1 MDVAAYQFGAI
12 PGQLLDYVKDKN
24 KSAKCYF
31 RYFLART
38 QKMFQYKNLPDTIE
52 ADVLE
57 RYLQINGVACIT
69 EYKDKLYVF
78 AGNLG
83 DKQDVYYRPTKFI
96 VSNPHISQEGFF
108 KEVTVLGDE
117 PHDGVLMRND
127 TEWIGLT
134 PLFARY
140 SVMLA
145 ENLLTLRSAD
155 IMLRVMALLSAPTDS
170 IRKSAMDYLQ
180 KLEKGEFGVIGD
192 DAFTE
197 GIKMQSPPSNNGS
210 YLTQFIE
217 LQQYIKGSFFNE
229 LGLRA
234 NYNMKREA
242 IGTGESTLDQDV
254 IMPLVDNMLTTRR
267 QDIEKVNNMYN
278 LDISVDFS
286 SAWLQNQI
294 EEIAILTSQ
303 LGETTNGRA
312 DQSTSDVTDR
322 ESQENNT
329 EHDESDIQS
338 AGTDIQSAGTDQ
350 LDESETGRASE
361 DSQDVDGLSQ
371 LDDSEDSSNSSDSE
385 INDLTQDPVLTG
397 MKELVTDVASQ
408 LGEVEP
414 PQEDDAN
421 LDQVGSTSVE
431 KGEDDNVDETSEG
444 S

>member
-1 MDVAAYQFGAI
+1 MDVATYQFGAI

-57 RYLQINGVACIT
+57 RYLQVNGVACIT

-108 KEVTVLGDE
+108 KEVTVLGDD
-117 PHDGVLMRND
+117 PHEGVLMRND

-267 QDIEKVNNMYN
+267 QDLEKVNNLYN

-303 LGETTNGRA
+303 LGETTNGNGIGST
-312 DQSTSDVTDR
+312 DQSTDFSDGQSNETD
-322 ESQENNT
+322 T
-329 EHDESDIQS
+329 EHEEADTQS
-338 AGTDIQSAGTDQ
+338 AGADQ
-350 LDESETGRASE
+350 PDESESGRAVQ
-361 DSQDVDGLSQ
+361 DNQDVDGLSQ
-371 LDDSEDSSNSSDSE
+371 LDNSEDSTDSADSE

-408 LGEVEP
+408 LGEVKE

-431 KGEDDNVDETSEG
+431 KGEEDNVDETSEG

>member
-1 MDVAAYQFGAI
+1 MDVATYQFGAI

-57 RYLQINGVACIT
+57 RYLQVNGVACIT

-267 QDIEKVNNMYN
+267 QDLEKLNNLYN
-278 LDISVDFS
+278 LDVSVDFS

-303 LGETTNGRA
+303 LGETTNGRTDEA
-312 DQSTSDVTDR
+312 TDFSYGQSDGD
-322 ESQENNT
+322 NT
-329 EHDESDIQS
+329 EHEEADTSS
-338 AGTDIQSAGTDQ
+338 AGADQ
-350 LDESETGRASE
+350 LDEPETGRAGE
-361 DSQDVDGLSQ
+361 GSQDVDGLSQ
-371 LDDSEDSSNSSDSE
+371 LGDSSDSE

-431 KGEDDNVDETSEG
+431 KGEEDNVDETSEG

>member
-1 MDVAAYQFGAI
+1 MDVATYQFGAI

-117 PHDGVLMRND
+117 AHDGVLMRND

-267 QDIEKVNNMYN
+267 QDLEKVNNLYN

-303 LGETTNGRA
+303 LGETTNGNGSA
-312 DQSTSDVTDR
+312 NQPTDFSDGQSDED
-322 ESQENNT
+322 NT
-329 EHDESDIQS
+329 EHEEADTQSSDTDRVDEQTTGRAVQDNQDVDGPS
-338 AGTDIQSAGTDQ
+338 Q
-350 LDESETGRASE
+350 LDESS
-361 DSQDVDGLSQ
+361 
-371 LDDSEDSSNSSDSE
+371 DSEDSSSSADSA

-408 LGEVEP
+408 LGEVEE

-431 KGEDDNVDETSEG
+431 KGEEDNVDETSEG

>member
-1 MDVAAYQFGAI
+1 MDVATYQFGAI

-303 LGETTNGRA
+303 LGETTNGSGST
-312 DQSTSDVTDR
+312 DQSTNFSDGQPD
-322 ESQENNT
+322 ENNS
-329 EHDESDIQS
+329 EHEESDTQS
-338 AGTDIQSAGTDQ
+338 AGADQ
-350 LDESETGRASE
+350 PDESESGRTVQ
-361 DSQDVDGLSQ
+361 DNQDVDGLSQ
-371 LDDSEDSSNSSDSE
+371 LGDSADSE

-408 LGEVEP
+408 LGEVDEP
-414 PQEDDAN
+414 LDDDAK

-431 KGEDDNVDETSEG
+431 KGEEDNVDETSEG

>member
-1 MDVAAYQFGAI
+1 MDVATYQFGAI

-57 RYLQINGVACIT
+57 RYLQVNGVACIT

-117 PHDGVLMRND
+117 SHDGVLMRND

-267 QDIEKVNNMYN
+267 QDIEKVNNLYN

-312 DQSTSDVTDR
+312 DQTTDFSDGQSDGD
-322 ESQENNT
+322 NT
-329 EHDESDIQS
+329 EHEE
-338 AGTDIQSAGTDQ
+338 TDTSSTGTDQ
-350 LDESETGRASE
+350 LDESETGRAGE
-361 DSQDVDGLSQ
+361 GGQDTDGLSQ
-371 LDDSEDSSNSSDSE
+371 LDDPEDSSDSADSE

-408 LGEVEP
+408 LGEVDEP
-414 PQEDDAN
+414 QGDDAK

-431 KGEDDNVDETSEG
+431 KGEEDNVDETSEG